1 MPPPVPPFDG
11 GLRVSHGG
19 RSATRGESKDELLAR
34 ASAERATRL
43 DARRRTHAALTV
55 QRCWRGRRCA
65 SAALRELLRE
75 WDARFGDLRAPPPWD
90 VARVA
95 LLPPVFLAGRALAG
109 EQRCLRVCAL
119 ALASVGAPDPDV
131 SACSPASLDDP
142 GWSRRARK
150 LAAFALDVLEHRAA
164 ASERSGDDVR
174 VALGECAARLFAAVH
189 DARAW
194 RVELMETEI
203 DAEAYRERAEAI
215 ASGLMDPSTPD
226 GAARLRRACETAAA
240 LCSNALGGKK
250 DLAVA
255 GVVAATA
262 FRAAGF
268 SDASSAAPNDSNAVI
283 ETRRKAAGAATLVA
297 SLFARAPGLLAALP
311 RRVVAPLAT
320 PESVRVL
327 VDAARDAFSIDDRDE
342 DAAKSRVAARES
354 PTRVRAIRRHAARN
368 ALDALLFLA
377 TGGWRAPAPGAKAK
391 GAAAGDDDAKAA
403 DSGFDFRAARA
414 TLAATDAEH
423 RAALAAAVAHL
434 AGFISEHPDDDD
446 DVDVNDAGFDNSG
459 LESVAC
465 LEEVWFVMALVAEK
479 DEKDADNAALDAAA
493 RLYWS
498 LCSLGPNALR
508 LLLGRGADPDPEC
521 SRRRVLGACAFCPRF
536 LPRLWA
542 RLAASLPA
550 ARALPDAPRG
560 GDGKKIAG
568 ADSGPGVWTSPAA
581 LDGAAGVADGL
592 VAPLGAFCLA
602 LAHSLQVL
610 SDEEFFE
617 EGAKAAEGKKK
628 SAADTLALDEH
639 RAIAAFVNTLVVR
652 DRLQAYG
659 GARRGKK
666 GSSNGGGGAGGGG
679 SFSKRAASSDD
690 ERNESGK
697 KQQRALLIAAGS
709 ALLGALRARDERRSF
724 APPGLWTAPAEHRS
738 AGFAFDFAGRDGAG
752 SDGACSPLRAAVAV
766 AARIDEAAFADA
778 KNKKPAAAASRGSDS
793 RDSNDSPIDA
803 LASVLLDCPHALPFE
818 YRVAVFRELVRHD
831 RQSAGFRPQ
840 AGGADAGRE
849 EDLGQRVRPVAE
861 ITVRRE
867 MLLEDTL
874 AQLLPLGDRL
884 RGRVLVRYVNAAGE
898 AEAGIDAGGLFKE
911 LVSDVVDLGLNP
923 ERGIFD
929 STAEDALVFPRAAA
943 GDTHEGRLVL
953 ELVGAVVGKAMYE
966 GVLLE
971 SARLAPFFAKTLL
984 GLPCTMDDL
993 PGLDAGLHRSLAHV
1007 TRYEGDVENDLCLDW
1022 CVREEA
1028 FGAVRAIEL
1037 RPDGA
1042 NLTVADHDR
1051 LGYAHAVADFWLRRR
1066 RVLADGAFAR
1076 GLRHTIHPT
1085 WLKMFG
1091 VDELSRLMS
1100 GAGGGDGDDDTCGGV
1115 DVEDLRRHARYSGG
1129 YGAESRTVRMFW
1141 DVFESLPGAERR
1153 RLLKF
1158 VTSSSRPPV
1167 QGFRHLHPPFTIH
1180 KVRCEAPM
1188 GGTLAAVFGFAP
1200 DVDRLPS
1207 ASTCFNT
1214 LKLPNYRRRATMREK
1229 VRYAIASGAGF
1240 ELS

>member
-226 GAARLRRACETAAA
+226 GAARLRRTCETAAA

-268 SDASSAAPNDSNAVI
+268 SDASSAAPNYSNAVI

-342 DAAKSRVAARES
+342 DAATGRVAARES

-377 TGGWRAPAPGAKAK
+377 TGGWRAPAPGANAK
-391 GAAAGDDDAKAA
+391 GAAAGDDDAKA

-498 LCSLGPNALR
+498 LCSLGPSALR
-508 LLLGRGADPDPEC
+508 LLLGRGADPDPES
-521 SRRRVLGACAFCPRF
+521 SRRRVLGACAFCPGF

-581 LDGAAGVADGL
+581 LDGAAGVADEL
-592 VAPLGAFCLA
+592 IAPLGAFCLA

-617 EGAKAAEGKKK
+617 EGAKAAEGKRNRRRIR
-628 SAADTLALDEH
+628 SLWT
-639 RAIAAFVNTLVVR
+639 NT
-652 DRLQAYG
+652 
-659 GARRGKK
+659 AR
-666 GSSNGGGGAGGGG
+666 S
-679 SFSKRAASSDD
+679 
-690 ERNESGK
+690 
-697 KQQRALLIAAGS
+697 
-709 ALLGALRARDERRSF
+709 RRS
-724 APPGLWTAPAEHRS
+724 
-738 AGFAFDFAGRDGAG
+738 
-752 SDGACSPLRAAVAV
+752 
-766 AARIDEAAFADA
+766 
-778 KNKKPAAAASRGSDS
+778 
-793 RDSNDSPIDA
+793 
-803 LASVLLDCPHALPFE
+803 
-818 YRVAVFRELVRHD
+818 
-831 RQSAGFRPQ
+831 
-840 AGGADAGRE
+840 
-849 EDLGQRVRPVAE
+849 
-861 ITVRRE
+861 
-867 MLLEDTL
+867 
-874 AQLLPLGDRL
+874 
-884 RGRVLVRYVNAAGE
+884 
-898 AEAGIDAGGLFKE
+898 
-911 LVSDVVDLGLNP
+911 
-923 ERGIFD
+923 
-929 STAEDALVFPRAAA
+929 
-943 GDTHEGRLVL
+943 
-953 ELVGAVVGKAMYE
+953 
-966 GVLLE
+966 
-971 SARLAPFFAKTLL
+971 
-984 GLPCTMDDL
+984 
-993 PGLDAGLHRSLAHV
+993 
-1007 TRYEGDVENDLCLDW
+1007 
-1022 CVREEA
+1022 
-1028 FGAVRAIEL
+1028 
-1037 RPDGA
+1037 
-1042 NLTVADHDR
+1042 
-1051 LGYAHAVADFWLRRR
+1051 
-1066 RVLADGAFAR
+1066 
-1076 GLRHTIHPT
+1076 
-1085 WLKMFG
+1085 
-1091 VDELSRLMS
+1091 
-1100 GAGGGDGDDDTCGGV
+1100 
-1115 DVEDLRRHARYSGG
+1115 
-1129 YGAESRTVRMFW
+1129 
-1141 DVFESLPGAERR
+1141 
-1153 RLLKF
+1153 
-1158 VTSSSRPPV
+1158 
-1167 QGFRHLHPPFTIH
+1167 
-1180 KVRCEAPM
+1180 
-1188 GGTLAAVFGFAP
+1188 
-1200 DVDRLPS
+1200 
-1207 ASTCFNT
+1207 
-1214 LKLPNYRRRATMREK
+1214 
-1229 VRYAIASGAGF
+1229 
-1240 ELS
+1240 